1 MYHSIFL
8 IKIVNIL
15 LKGILNVLLK
25 IKYLFDNIFI
35 QYIFYITIL
44 IFRNVSYFIEEILG
58 NLNI

>member
-15 LKGILNVLLK
+15 FKGILDVLLK
-25 IKYLFDNIFI
+25 IKFLFDNIFI
-35 QYIFYITIL
+35 QYIFYIIIL
-44 IFRNVSYFIEEILG
+44 IFRIVSYIVGEIFG